1 MGGDIWIHITDLLHH
16 TEETNIT
23 LYSNYSSMKR
33 RVNVKKAGEDT
44 IWYGE
49 ENKHKKKIT

>member
-1 MGGDIWIHITDLLHH
+1 
-16 TEETNIT
+16 
-23 LYSNYSSMKR
+23 MKR